1 MKKKLPKI
9 RETGIPFPDQS
20 YKSLIGSALK
30 VLRSRGKQL
39 PPDEGM
45 CRPTIHEVRKNMVS
59 ALCSIDC
66 INFIKYTPHLMG
78 GPWKSNA
85 YYPAPSL
92 ESPLPARSSGLQ
104 SPRIFIPFLD
114 NSQTIMAL
122 TVAHTILYHPNKARN
137 MGQYVCMLLMIMF
150 FHWYILAPR

>member
-9 RETGIPFPDQS
+9 RQTGIPFPDWS
-20 YKSLIGSALK
+20 YKSHIGNALK

-85 YYPAPSL
+85 NYPACPI
-92 ESPLPARSSGLQ
+92 
-104 SPRIFIPFLD
+104 PRVPPPRPILWTPITAHIYPIP
-114 NSQTIMAL
+114 
-122 TVAHTILYHPNKARN
+122 
-137 MGQYVCMLLMIMF
+137 
-150 FHWYILAPR
+150 